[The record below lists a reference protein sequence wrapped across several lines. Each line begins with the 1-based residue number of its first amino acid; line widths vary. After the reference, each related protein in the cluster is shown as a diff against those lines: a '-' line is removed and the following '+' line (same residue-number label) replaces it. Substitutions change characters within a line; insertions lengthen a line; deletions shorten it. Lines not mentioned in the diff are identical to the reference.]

1 MVRDD
6 SLGDGNYG
14 AARDGTAAQVD
25 HGEGKEEGRKVEEV
39 DREFSIQY
47 DMDRQI
53 DLVLGI
59 LEIPMFVITGG
70 LQQPYGYS

>member
-39 DREFSIQY
+39 DREFSI
-47 DMDRQI
+47 
-53 DLVLGI
+53 
-59 LEIPMFVITGG
+59 
-70 LQQPYGYS
+70 